1 MLFQS
6 LSVVGALLVLAGFA
20 LLQLGRIARE
30 DRIFN
35 LLNFVGSALLTVVAV
50 EARTIGFIVLEGAWA
65 VLSLVPL
72 LRPPARRGASG

>member
-65 VLSLVPL
+65 VLALVPL